1 MRTDKK
7 YKFIFLAIFALGLFA
22 RLWRF
27 GELPCGL
34 NQDEAFAAYESWALL
49 HYGVDSSL
57 HPWPVY
63 LTAWGSGMNALESYL
78 MLPFLALFGV
88 KVWVL
93 RLPQLLVALASIYA
107 AWRLGRRIGDERTG
121 LCLALALALC
131 PWHILLSRWGL
142 ESNLA
147 PGFLLF
153 GLCLFLRGLEDG
165 RFLPLSALCCGLALY
180 AYSAIWPVLPLLL
193 GLSLLAAR
201 PKADRR
207 LLFAGLILAALA
219 LPLLGFL
226 AVNYGWIG
234 EFSIGPFSVPRL
246 VELRADA
253 ISTKQISQNAEYL
266 FDMLLSGGD
275 GLVWN
280 SPPRFGLFY
289 PFGLPLSLIGLG
301 TLLVR
306 LVRSVRE
313 RRFDPAVLL
322 LIQLLSGL
330 VLGLLIA
337 VNANRANLL
346 LLSLVLCAGLGLDTL
361 SRLPRAWGRAAA
373 GLLCA
378 VWLVFFGL
386 FARFLFCEY
395 NDLLRGEFTWGVE
408 EALDEALSHEGT
420 VYITKAVH
428 YPKVLLLAEIPPRD
442 FAESVEYER
451 YPARYLSARSFLR
464 YRFYE
469 DKDMPLDPEGVYVLW
484 TGTPTEIYER
494 FGFTVERI
502 GVFQVLWREDA

>member
-1 MRTDKK
+1 M
-7 YKFIFLAIFALGLFA
+7 
-22 RLWRF
+22 
-27 GELPCGL
+27 
-34 NQDEAFAAYESWALL
+34 
-49 HYGVDSSL
+49 
-57 HPWPVY
+57 
-63 LTAWGSGMNALESYL
+63 
-78 MLPFLALFGV
+78 
-88 KVWVL
+88 
-93 RLPQLLVALASIYA
+93 
-107 AWRLGRRIGDERTG
+107 
-121 LCLALALALC
+121 
-131 PWHILLSRWGL
+131 
-142 ESNLA
+142 
-147 PGFLLF
+147 
-153 GLCLFLRGLEDG
+153 
-165 RFLPLSALCCGLALY
+165 
-180 AYSAIWPVLPLLL
+180 LPLLL
-193 GLSLLAAR
+193 GLTLLAAR

-234 EFSIGPFSVPRL
+234 EFRIGPFSVPRL

-322 LIQLLSGL
+322 LIQLLAGL

-361 SRLPRAWGRAAA
+361 ARLPRAWGRAAA

-378 VWLVFFGL
+378 VWLVCFGL